1 MYDKSEAIRDLKTLV
16 EKKAEKNVGVVAL
29 RSGSRTATYDEIE
42 RNAARIA
49 GRLRDLGVTKGDKVA
64 VMLVNSFE
72 FVYYW
77 FAAMKL
83 GAVLVPLNISLKGDL
98 LAYQLNDSESK
109 VILIEKAFLEPYL
122 AIRGKLQHIK
132 HQFCLDR
139 DDPSKA
145 PDGFGSF
152 SELCSGEEVRGGEG
166 PRHSDPAM
174 IIYTSGTTGPPK
186 GVVLPHY
193 AYINS
198 ALENAVTAEAR
209 EGDVFFST
217 VPFFHTSG
225 QLQVVLPAMI
235 HDLQGA
241 FEPWFS
247 ASRFWSQA
255 KEYGATVI
263 FLISSMIN
271 ILLKQPESSADRDHK
286 VRVAMTGGAKKQE
299 WELFEKRFGVRVL
312 EGFGM
317 TETGAIAIFNRSWDY
332 RVGSLGKPLPHFEAK
347 VVDDDDNEVPPG
359 VKGEL
364 VIRPKVP
371 YTMMLEYY
379 KKPQQTVEA
388 WRNLWFHT
396 GDIVYRD
403 EDGYFYYVDRKKDVI
418 RRRGENIA
426 PYDIET
432 TVNQHPKVLE
442 AVAVGVPSEVGEE
455 DVKLYVKLK
464 PGEQLDPLELAK
476 WLDERLPYYMVPRYI
491 EYVDEIPKTPTQR
504 AQRYLLKQ
512 RGIGQAI
519 DLYKLGFRPKRP
531 I

>member
-1 MYDKSEAIRDLKTLV
+1 MYDESESIKDLKTLI
-16 EKKAEKNVGVVAL
+16 EKKAVKNAGKVAL
-29 RSGSRTATYDEIE
+29 KSGEHQITYDAIE
-42 RNAARIA
+42 SSAAKIA
-49 GRLRDLGVTKGDKVA
+49 GRMKDLGVSQGVKVA
-64 VMLVNSFE
+64 LMMTNSFE
-72 FVYYW
+72 FVYCW

-109 VILIEKAFLEPYL
+109 ICIIEKSFLEPYQ
-122 AIRGKLQHIK
+122 AVKSRLQHVK
-132 HQFCLDR
+132 HHFLLDR
-139 DDPSKA
+139 DDPNKA
-145 PDGFGSF
+145 PEGFTPF
-152 SELCSGEEVRGGEG
+152 NDLYGEEVRGGQG
-166 PRHSDPAM
+166 PQYYDPAM

-193 AYINS
+193 AYINT
-198 ALENAVTAEAR
+198 ALANAVTAEAR

-225 QLQVVLPAMI
+225 QLQVVLPALI

-247 ASRFWSQA
+247 ASRFWDQVRQHD
-255 KEYGATVI
+255 ATVV

-271 ILLKQPESSADRDHK
+271 ILLKQPESERDKAHK
-286 VRVAMTGGAKKQE
+286 VRVVMTGGAKKQD
-299 WELFEKRFGVRVL
+299 WEAFESRFGVKVL

-317 TETGAIAIFNRSWDY
+317 TETAAIAIFNRSSACK
-332 RVGSLGKPLPHFEAK
+332 VGSVGKPLPHFEAK
-347 VVDDDDNEVPPG
+347 IVDDYDNEVPPM

-371 YTMMLEYY
+371 FTMMLEYY
-379 KKPQQTVEA
+379 KKPEKTVEA

-396 GDIVYRD
+396 GDILYRD
-403 EDGYFYYVDRKKDVI
+403 EEGFFYYVERKKDVI

-426 PYDIET
+426 PYDIESV
-432 TVNQHPKVLE
+432 VNQHPKVLE

-455 DVKLYVKLK
+455 DVKIYVKLK
-464 PGEQLDPLELAK
+464 PGEQLDALDLLK
-476 WLDERLPYYMVPRYI
+476 WCDDRLPYYMVPRYV

-512 RGIGQAI
+512 RGIGQAF
-519 DLYKLGFRPKRP
+519 DAYKAGFRPKRP
-531 I
+531 L